1 MCNGMPAVRLVTLLL
16 TIAIVGS
23 LSSSQRTEA
32 QEKPAASASATP
44 AAAPTKP
51 KPPLE
56 IAAPSAPP
64 AKINDTDFTKFSS
77 GDLFVLSRTAA
88 REGHYPVAAIAQY
101 WYVRKA
107 NEGRYDL
114 ACYLSRAGQAD
125 AAFYWLQ
132 LAAIEE
138 GLDTREVEHDPDLE
152 TLYKDARWPK
162 MLGYIKECRTYF
174 ETAPITRTV
183 LIVPKGYDKTK
194 PITAIVWLHG
204 YLSGP
209 DDFVNAEAQRYADT
223 LNVALIG
230 ISATKSRGPRS
241 FMWAVDVEKDYARVR
256 AGLAEVSDR
265 VTVEKGKL
273 IALGF
278 SQGGQL
284 AVEVAVR
291 HPDEFAGAIAFSAGS
306 RSQLAGVTP
315 AESLKQ
321 RGFVLC
327 VNGKENPG
335 TVALTKND
343 ADWLAAAGAK
353 LIHKV
358 YPDVAEHTFPE
369 DFDERFGEWVKFV
382 LDAAR

>member
-1 MCNGMPAVRLVTLLL
+1 MVALLL
-16 TIAIVGS
+16 AIATVDS
-23 LSSSQRTEA
+23 LSFSQRVHA
-32 QEKPAASASATP
+32 QDKPAASESASP
-44 AAAPTKP
+44 AAAPKKP
-51 KPPLE
+51 VPPFE
-56 IAAPSAPP
+56 IAMPAAPP
-64 AKINDTDFTKFSS
+64 EKINDTDFTKFSA
-77 GDLFVLSRTAA
+77 GDLFLLSRTAA

-125 AAFYWLQ
+125 SALYWLQ
-132 LAAIEE
+132 IAAVEE
-138 GLDTREVEHDPDLE
+138 GLDVREVEHDPDLE

-162 MLGYIKECRTYF
+162 MVGYVKDCRTYF

-183 LIVPKGYDKTK
+183 LIVPTGYDKAK

-209 DDFVNAEAQRYADT
+209 DDFVNAESQRYADT

-230 ISATKSRGPRS
+230 ISATKARGPRS
-241 FMWAVDVEKDYARVR
+241 FMWAVDVEKDCARVR

-284 AVEVAVR
+284 AIEVAVR

-315 AESLKQ
+315 PETLKK

-343 ADWLAAAGAK
+343 ADWLASAGAK

-358 YPDVAEHTFPE
+358 YPDVAEHTFPA

-382 LDAAR
+382 LEASK